1 MLGGAKVGGGA
12 WGVAWVVTVMT
23 MPQQQQEDRWA
34 KEREKYMDLIDLP
47 PHDRSTTAH
56 HCDLCLLSLQL
67 LTCLRL
73 LYVFL

>member
-1 MLGGAKVGGGA
+1 MISWEVLPDSPGKRRVLGGAKVGGGA

-47 PHDRSTTAH
+47 PS
-56 HCDLCLLSLQL
+56 
-67 LTCLRL
+67 
-73 LYVFL
+73 